1 MKTWKIY
8 VTFFQKIFDKHYTV
22 DPTFNGDNFVFA
34 KVNDDYEWDKSE
46 NQINYNVFFEHQF
59 PSFEPI
65 WQQKGYH
72 ENSVLYHLYKDK
84 MYDKLDYIG
93 FLEYDHVLR
102 PGFCAEIQER
112 IEQSKEDLI
121 FSFGAFS
128 YEQLWNQ
135 GIMLNKWRPS
145 QQEGRANSRWNCLN
159 VILKDYNDFYGTNFS
174 LDDLRQ
180 KDCLPLCHAVLMP
193 VHIYDKIM
201 AFHTFIMES
210 GRIEKFHT
218 FNWRSNAGIME
229 RYLAVELSLESA
241 PIVTDILLEH
251 RSCDIKVVKPEWSE
265 KSLFKQLRYKILGY

>member
-8 VTFFQKIFDKHYTV
+8 VTFFRKLFDDHYTI
-22 DPTFNGDNFVFA
+22 DPTFSADNFVFA
-34 KVNDDYEWDKSE
+34 KVNDDYEWDKSA
-46 NQINYNVFFEHQF
+46 NKINYNVFYERQF
-59 PSFEPI
+59 SSFDPG
-65 WQQKGYH
+65 WQRKGYH

-84 MYDKLDYIG
+84 IYDQLNYIG

-112 IEQSKEDLI
+112 LEQSQGDLI
-121 FSFGAFS
+121 FSFGAFN

-135 GIMLNKWRPS
+135 GIMLNKWRPG
-145 QQEGRANSRWNCLN
+145 QQEGRAGSRWNCLN

-174 LDDLRQ
+174 LDDLRD

-193 VHIYDKIM
+193 SRIYDKIM
-201 AFHTFIMES
+201 RFHTFIMES

-229 RYLAVELSLESA
+229 RYLAVELCLEST
-241 PIVTDILLEH
+241 PIVTDIQLEH
-251 RSCDIKVVKPEWSE
+251 RSYDIKVVKPEWSE